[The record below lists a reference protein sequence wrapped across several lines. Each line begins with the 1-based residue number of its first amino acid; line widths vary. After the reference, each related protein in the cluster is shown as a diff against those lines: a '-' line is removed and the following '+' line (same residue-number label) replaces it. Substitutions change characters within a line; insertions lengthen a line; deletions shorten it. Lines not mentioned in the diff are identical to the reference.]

1 MLSLEKPLSG
11 ISRTLTMRM
20 LHIYQRV
27 EKNCWLFLHG
37 SKSAKQ
43 ELKKETQHFTDIAK
57 RCGRF
62 EIITNLLPLC
72 RELYKCKS
80 VEDSVALT
88 TVTGYD
94 LQFDLNYR
102 NTLFVAFEKNKI
114 AFFSKLKWAF
124 KKIAFLIPYAT
135 CKQSDQIHPL
145 NDVLISLLQVASL
158 PENQMTGELYRLNS
172 QEEIIYRFSQG

>member
-1 MLSLEKPLSG
+1 MRQRRQPQSG
-11 ISRTLTMRM
+11 DGINSD
-20 LHIYQRV
+20 QKSPV
-27 EKNCWLFLHG
+27 CFLHG

-62 EIITNLLPLC
+62 EIITDLLPLC

-80 VEDSVALT
+80 VEDSAALT

-102 NTLFVAFEKNKI
+102 NTLFVAFEI
-114 AFFSKLKWAF
+114 
-124 KKIAFLIPYAT
+124 KKQ
-135 CKQSDQIHPL
+135 K
-145 NDVLISLLQVASL
+145 
-158 PENQMTGELYRLNS
+158 
-172 QEEIIYRFSQG
+172 